1 MEPRS
6 APQANEESEMTL
18 TETPDR
24 EERTSTI
31 EHEQPNPELRAQVRE
46 LCARFPDEYWR
57 RLDVAREY
65 PLEFVGAL
73 TDTGLLGALIPPEFG
88 GLGLGLTDASIIMEE
103 INRSGGHSAAC
114 HAQMYTMGALLRHGS
129 EAQKRAYLPGIAGGE
144 IRLQAFSI
152 TEKQAG
158 SDTTDIATTARRDG
172 DEYVVDGH
180 KNWTSRVEQSDL
192 LLLLARTAP
201 RAEHASRAE
210 GISLFLVDL
219 REVRA
224 HQPDAFAVTPVRTMF
239 NYATNEVRY
248 RGLRIPA
255 TSLIGEEGRGFRYVI
270 DGWNA
275 ERILLAA
282 EAIGDGYWFTE
293 RATAYANA
301 REVFGRAIGA
311 NQGVQFPIAH
321 AYMQVRAADLM
332 RYQAAALFDAGRPCG
347 AEANMAKLLSS
358 EASWAAANVCLDTHG
373 GNGFVDAY
381 DVERKFRETRL
392 YKVAPVNNNLV
403 TSFVATKVLGL
414 PRSY

>member
-1 MEPRS
+1 MS
-6 APQANEESEMTL
+6 H
-18 TETPDR
+18 D
-24 EERTSTI
+24 
-31 EHEQPNPELRAQVRE
+31 QPNPDLRAQVRE
-46 LCARFPDEYWR
+46 LCDRFPDEYWR

-65 PLEFVGAL
+65 PQAFVDAL
-73 TDTGLLGALIPPEFG
+73 TESGLLGALIPTEFG

-129 EAQKRAYLPGIAGGE
+129 EEQKRAYLPGIASGE

-152 TEKQAG
+152 TEQQAG

-172 DEYVVDGH
+172 DYYVVDGH
-180 KNWTSRVEQSDL
+180 KNWTSRVQQSDL

-201 RAEHASRAE
+201 REQHAKRAE
-210 GISLFLVDL
+210 GLSLFLVDL
-219 REVRA
+219 REVRE
-224 HQPDAFAVTPVRTMF
+224 HQPDALEVIPVRTMF

-255 TSLIGEEGRGFRYVI
+255 SSLIGEEGQGFRYVI

-293 RATAYANA
+293 RATSYANT
-301 REVFGRAIGA
+301 RHVFGSAIGA
-311 NQGVQFPIAH
+311 NQGVQFPIAQ

-332 RYQAAALFDAGRPCG
+332 RYEAASRFDDGKPCG

-373 GNGFVDAY
+373 GYGFVDAY